1 MTAHHLPAELTDI
14 CIDHLHNEKRSLSAC
29 GLTCKAWLPASRYHL
44 FSDVLLR
51 PNDYTPFCELLE
63 APSSYSVASVVRRL
77 IFYSGPVV
85 NHSSP
90 IPRWPK
96 EEIVRT
102 HLHRL
107 ITLLQGVRYIK
118 LSNYQIEASRI
129 DNLIATLSN
138 FSNLQHLELDRIKF
152 EAFEHPIDVIHALP
166 TLKSI
171 SVHNDYCFKNTYIPP
186 DQICKGKHQICFR
199 HLDIERQ
206 LGTTAHPWIT
216 WIISQ
221 NPTPVVS
228 SLRLTGL
235 LVGVDKLLETVGAS
249 IANLDWYLIVS
260 DVAINIDIPGKAF
273 PQDSAWEH
281 NTQPHSFG

>member
-1 MTAHHLPAELTDI
+1 MAAHHLPVELTDI
-14 CIDHLHNEKRSLSAC
+14 CIDQLHNDKRSLSAC

-51 PNDYTPFCELLE
+51 PNDYTPFSELLE

-77 IFYSGPVV
+77 IFY
-85 NHSSP
+85 NSSP

-96 EEIVRT
+96 QDIVRT
-102 HLHRL
+102 HLHRI
-107 ITLLQGVRYIK
+107 ITLLQGVRCIK
-118 LSNYQIEASRI
+118 LSNYQFEASRM
-129 DNLIATLSN
+129 DNLIAALSN

-171 SVHNDYCFKNTYIPP
+171 SVHNLYCFNNTYIPP
-186 DQICKGKHQICFR
+186 DQIYKGKHQICFR
-199 HLDIERQ
+199 HLDIGCW
-206 LGTTAHPWIT
+206 LGRTAHPWIT

-235 LVGVDKLLETVGAS
+235 LVGVDILLETVGAS
-249 IANLDWYLIVS
+249 IANLDWHLIVS
-260 DVAINIDIPGKAF
+260 DVAIDILGKAF
-273 PQDSAWEH
+273 PLTWEH